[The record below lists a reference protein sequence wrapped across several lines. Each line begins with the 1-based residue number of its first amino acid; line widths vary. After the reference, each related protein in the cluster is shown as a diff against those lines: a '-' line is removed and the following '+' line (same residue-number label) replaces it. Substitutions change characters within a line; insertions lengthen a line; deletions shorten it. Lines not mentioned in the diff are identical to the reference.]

1 MTTTLTEGI
10 TYRVTYRPTLYGKP
24 ITKVLTLTTILT
36 GYTGT
41 VTYIM
46 HGPRGGKVVLGA
58 TEIVRTEVTK

>member
-1 MTTTLTEGI
+1 MITMTEGT

-24 ITKVLTLTTILT
+24 VTKVLTLTTILT

-46 HGPRGGKVVLGA
+46 HGPRGGKVVLAA
-58 TEIVRTEVTK
+58 TEVVGTEVVR